1 MRLFLV
7 LKKSLKI
14 VFISTDKNDIFM
26 SIILNIC
33 QINITLKNSKLL
45 LVLVVIEVNNNVS
58 IKTDHRLLYLK
69 VIEKLKADIENGTY
83 EEGEKLPSEFE
94 LSKQLGISRATLRE
108 ALRILEDENVLIR
121 KHGVGTFVR
130 TRALFS
136 SGIEELFSV
145 TDMIERAGKKAST
158 VFVSSVVI
166 PAADDLKNKFNLA
179 EDQEINVV
187 ERVRTADGEPV
198 VYCIDHIPAVYM
210 PSESQHKY
218 LSMLEMLEKEAGKRV
233 MYAVTNIEPLGFH
246 ERISEILECPEEA
259 ALLVLKQMHYDQND
273 EPVLYSCNYFRAD
286 KFNFTVVRKRL

>member
-1 MRLFLV
+1 M
-7 LKKSLKI
+7 
-14 VFISTDKNDIFM
+14 
-26 SIILNIC
+26 
-33 QINITLKNSKLL
+33 
-45 LVLVVIEVNNNVS
+45 S

-69 VIEKLKADIENGTY
+69 VIEKLKTDIENGTY

-145 TDMIERAGKKAST
+145 TEMIERAGKKADT
-158 VFVSSVVI
+158 VFISSVVV
-166 PAADDLKNKFNLA
+166 PAADELKHQFKLPPNG
-179 EDQEINVV
+179 EINVV
-187 ERVRTADGEPV
+187 ERVRTADSEPV
-198 VYCIDHIPAVYM
+198 VYCIDQMPATFM
-210 PSESQHKY
+210 PAESQHKY
-218 LSMLEMLEKEAGKRV
+218 LSMLEMLEREVGKRV
-233 MYAVTNIEPLGFH
+233 MYAVTTIEPLGFH
-246 ERISEILECPEEA
+246 ERISEILNCPEEA
-259 ALLVLKQMHYDQND
+259 SLLVLKQMHYDQND

>member
-1 MRLFLV
+1 M
-7 LKKSLKI
+7 
-14 VFISTDKNDIFM
+14 
-26 SIILNIC
+26 
-33 QINITLKNSKLL
+33 
-45 LVLVVIEVNNNVS
+45 S

-69 VIEKLKADIENGTY
+69 VIEKLKADIEEGKY

-145 TDMIERAGKKAST
+145 TEMIERAGKKAAT
-158 VFVSSVVI
+158 VFISSVSI
-166 PAADDLKNKFNLA
+166 PAVDELKNKFNMDHEEMLHV
-179 EDQEINVV
+179 I

-198 VYCIDHIPAVYM
+198 VYCIDHIPEALM
-210 PSESQHKY
+210 PEGVQHKY
-218 LSMLEMLEKEAGKRV
+218 VSLLEMLEKEAGKRI
-233 MYAVTNIEPLGFH
+233 MYAVTNIEPLGYH
-246 ERISEILECPEEA
+246 DRISEVLQCPEEA
-259 ALLVLKQMHYDQND
+259 ALLVLKQVHYDQHD
-273 EPVLYSCNYFRAD
+273 EPILYSCNYFRAD

>member
-1 MRLFLV
+1 M
-7 LKKSLKI
+7 
-14 VFISTDKNDIFM
+14 
-26 SIILNIC
+26 
-33 QINITLKNSKLL
+33 
-45 LVLVVIEVNNNVS
+45 S

-69 VIEKLKADIENGTY
+69 VIEKLKADIENGIY
-83 EEGEKLPSEFE
+83 QEGAKLPSEFE

-108 ALRILEDENVLIR
+108 ALRILEDENVVIR

-166 PAADDLKNKFNLA
+166 PAAEDLKNNFNLT
-179 EDQEINVV
+179 DTDEINVV

-198 VYCIDHIPAVYM
+198 VYCIDHIPTTYLPAA
-210 PSESQHKY
+210 QHNY
-218 LSMLEMLEKEAGKRV
+218 LSMLDMLEKEAGKRI

-273 EPVLYSCNYFRAD
+273 DPVLYSCNYFRAD